1 MATGA
6 WGSWS
11 GAKIRL
17 STAGISNSLPNE
29 AFKSDF
35 QNSIAM
41 LKPQVHSL
49 TGLAL
54 CLKMPSSAWYS
65 TLTRIK
71 KEYCQT
77 SASCRHPSVLCP
89 SQSLCHVMVTAT
101 GTAKRWGQSPLNKS
115 SHKSLFFF
123 SLCFFFFWNRNG
135 FKAAS
140 PVCSNAC
147 FHGTQSS
154 SRRPCYH
161 KNSNKF
167 Q

>member
-1 MATGA
+1 MAA
-6 WGSWS
+6 IQSEGSEQYPLHDAGCTLPSDVPCELQPCPWQLERGEV

-54 CLKMPSSAWYS
+54 CSKMPSSAWYS

-89 SQSLCHVMVTAT
+89 SQSLCHVLVTAT

-123 SLCFFFFWNRNG
+123 SLCFFFF
-135 FKAAS
+135 
-140 PVCSNAC
+140 
-147 FHGTQSS
+147 
-154 SRRPCYH
+154 
-161 KNSNKF
+161 
-167 Q
+167 

>member
-1 MATGA
+1 MPMATGA

-123 SLCFFFFWNRNG
+123 SLCFFFFL
-135 FKAAS
+135 K
-140 PVCSNAC
+140 
-147 FHGTQSS
+147 
-154 SRRPCYH
+154 
-161 KNSNKF
+161 
-167 Q
+167 